1 MFYNMNYNISIM
13 KKLVVFTLLT
23 IISLGAYAQED
34 PIKRAT
40 TLTNTMTK
48 ALSLNKEEQ
57 TKVYQIQLERFQK
70 VLIIKEQYQDN
81 PETKKAKLK
90 NVYNKLYGK
99 LKGNLGEEKMLLWQN
114 YKRNN

>member
-13 KKLVVFTLLT
+13 KKLVVFTLLI
-23 IISLGAYAQED
+23 IISLGAYAQEN

-40 TLTNTMTK
+40 TITNIMTK

-70 VLIIKEQYQDN
+70 VLSIKEQYQDS
-81 PETKKAKLK
+81 PETKKAELK
-90 NVYNKLYGK
+90 KVYNKLYGK
-99 LKGNLGEEKMLLWQN
+99 LKGNLGVEKMLMWQKF
-114 YKRNN
+114 KRNN

>member
-1 MFYNMNYNISIM
+1 MFYNISIM
-13 KKLVVFTLLT
+13 KKLILFTLL
-23 IISLGAYAQED
+23 IIFSLGTYAQED

-40 TLTNTMTK
+40 KLTDTMTK

-57 TKVYQIQLERFQK
+57 TKVYQIQLERFQE
-70 VLIIKEQYQDN
+70 VSIIKNKYQDN
-81 PETKKAKLK
+81 PETKKTKLK

>member
-1 MFYNMNYNISIM
+1 
-13 KKLVVFTLLT
+13 
-23 IISLGAYAQED
+23 
-34 PIKRAT
+34 
-40 TLTNTMTK
+40 MTE

-70 VLIIKEQYQDN
+70 VLIIKKKYQDN